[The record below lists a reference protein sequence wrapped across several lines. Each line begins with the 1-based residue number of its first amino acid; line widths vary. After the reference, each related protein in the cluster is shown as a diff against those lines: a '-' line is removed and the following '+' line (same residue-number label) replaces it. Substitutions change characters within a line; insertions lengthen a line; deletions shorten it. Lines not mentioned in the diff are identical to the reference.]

1 MVRAVS
7 HTVTRTSRVD
17 VQKLFDEVVQEDVLP
32 KVLHRYLLIPAV
44 SHTEGNT
51 GPWDVPGSVRTI
63 RFTDGT
69 SAREEVLEW
78 ASGRRFAYRVDKFTN
93 ALGPLAT
100 HAIGEWDFQ
109 SEPAGSGFRWTYHF
123 HPRNRAAV
131 PVVRLLVALI
141 WRGYMAKCA
150 DLCVELAER
159 ASAE

>member
-1 MVRAVS
+1 MVSTVS
-7 HTVTRTSRVD
+7 YTVTRTSRVG
-17 VQKLFDEVVQEDVLP
+17 VQQLFDEVVQEDVLP

-78 ASGRRFAYRVDKFTN
+78 ESGRRFGYRVDHFSN

-109 SEPAGSGFRWTYHF
+109 PAPDGSGFHWTYTF
-123 HPRNRAAV
+123 YPRNRAAV
-131 PVVRLLVALI
+131 PAVRLLVRLI

-150 DLCVELAER
+150 DRCVELAER
-159 ASAE
+159 ASAD